1 MLAWIAYL
9 PLTWVHFAGAAV
21 GWLAYALSPDYRRRV
36 QENAALA
43 GVAAADVRRA
53 VAEAGRMS
61 AEVPWLWFRPESRPL
76 GKLVRWDSSPVVAAA
91 VAAGRPLLFL
101 TPHLGSFE
109 VSARAYAERFGA
121 QQPITVLY
129 RPAKKA
135 WLADIQATARQRP
148 GMDVA
153 PATLAGVRLMLRA
166 LKRGHSVGLLPDQV
180 PPEGQGVWAPF
191 FGRPAYT
198 MTLAARL
205 AQQTG
210 AVLAVVWCE
219 RLPRGA
225 GFVFHERPL
234 GVSLPSLK
242 DAGEAFDLQAASA
255 INQAMEG
262 LIREAPGQYLWG
274 YNRYKPPRAA
284 APPTAPAPA
293 APPKVDA

>member
-1 MLAWIAYL
+1 LLAWIAYL
-9 PLTWVHFAGAAV
+9 PLTWVHFAGAAF
-21 GWLAYALSPDYRRRV
+21 GWLAYALSPGYRRRV

-43 GVAAADVRRA
+43 GVAATDVRRA

-61 AEVPWLWFRPESRPL
+61 AEVPWLWFRPATRPL
-76 GKLVRWDSSPVVAAA
+76 GDLVRWEGPPVIEQALQS
-91 VAAGRPLLFL
+91 GQPLLIL

-135 WLADIQATARQRP
+135 WLAQIQATARQRP

-153 PATLAGVRLMLRA
+153 PASLSGVRLMLRA

-180 PPEGQGVWAPF
+180 PPDGQGVWAPF

-198 MTLAARL
+198 MTFAARL

-210 AVLAVVWCE
+210 AVLALVWCE

-225 GFVFHERPL
+225 GFVFHQRPL
-234 GVSLPSLK
+234 SVNLPSLK
-242 DAGEAFDLQAASA
+242 EAGEAFDLQAASA
-255 INQAMEG
+255 INQAMEA
-262 LIREAPGQYLWG
+262 LIRESPGQYLWG
-274 YNRYKPPRAA
+274 YNRYKPPRRAEA
-284 APPTAPAPA
+284 GT
-293 APPKVDA
+293 